1 MQNRIDII
9 MKYEFLKF
17 TAGRFEK
24 KEVDNAKSV
33 AFSRAG
39 WKIPAIINLR
49 GRVEGYVRNPPL
61 ENSSWPASL
70 KSHPSPTYPPGE
82 ITRAEPAASIT
93 LNIAENESP
102 LPWKERWPHSEKL
115 LRRKFYKTQTHL
127 ILYSPRNQ
135 KLYFNSIEWSD
146 PRISDY
152 SSNPFFPIYHATFEN
167 ISKLRNEGSNFSI
180 HPSNFVILLIHQ
192 IPNFLA
198 PSFHR
203 NFLFFLPSQPLNFVR
218 CTLQHL

>member
-9 MKYEFLKF
+9 MKYEFLEF

-146 PRISDY
+146 PRIIRAT
-152 SSNPFFPIYHATFEN
+152 PFFPIYHATFEN
-167 ISKLRNEGSNFSI
+167 ISKLQNEGSIMTSPPI
-180 HPSNFVILLIHQ
+180 HP
-192 IPNFLA
+192 
-198 PSFHR
+198 
-203 NFLFFLPSQPLNFVR
+203 
-218 CTLQHL
+218 TL